1 MNEIFEDLQ
10 FLIEGLG
17 LNDEQIEETFD
28 ITRGLG
34 VRPEYFS
41 DEFIFRT
48 DRTFEE
54 DTQLHDPEYLNI
66 ALFNA
71 MYWEP
76 VSYTHLTL
84 PTNREV

>member
-34 VRPEYFS
+34 VSPEYFS

-48 DRTFEE
+48 D
-54 DTQLHDPEYLNI
+54 
-66 ALFNA
+66 
-71 MYWEP
+71 
-76 VSYTHLTL
+76 
-84 PTNREV
+84 